1 MDRIKFVL
9 GCVAIMP
16 LLAVANDAEIARG
29 HYLVDLLSCASCHTD
44 GQLINDPVK
53 EHYLAGS
60 SVGIA
65 YSDGENP
72 GVVFPANLTPD
83 PETGLGR
90 WTREEITRNVR
101 YGIDKHGRQQLPI
114 MPWPG
119 YAHMAIED
127 AEAIT
132 SYLMS
137 IPPVK
142 HQVPQ
147 NVAPNEVSTSPYVR
161 YGVYVFYPNAKHDD
175 SGDSTHRVQPAH

>member
-1 MDRIKFVL
+1 MIRLFLAAVL
-9 GCVAIMP
+9 LQPVVA
-16 LLAVANDAEIARG
+16 AADDAAIVRG
-29 HYLVDLLSCASCHTD
+29 RYLVDLLSCAACHTD

-65 YSDGENP
+65 YSDDENP

-90 WTREEITRNVR
+90 WKREEITRNIR
-101 YGIDKHGRQQLPI
+101 YGIDKHGRQQLPV

-137 IPPVK
+137 LPAIR
-142 HQVPQ
+142 HQVPSD
-147 NVAPNEVSTSPYVR
+147 VAKGQPSTSPYVR
-161 YGVYVFYPNAKHDD
+161 YGVYVFYPNRAHPE
-175 SGDSTHRVQPAH
+175 SGSTESVKPVH